1 MESLDIH
8 NSGASHF
15 VTSSSTG
22 NIARI
27 YDSLNLQ
34 PTENL
39 IKQIRQIYS
48 PDSYVGPA
56 LTQVKLQSTNTR
68 GVEYEL
74 SAIAYAVDILPFNN
88 RAEIIYD

>member
-8 NSGASHF
+8 NSGAGHF
-15 VTSSSTG
+15 VTSSSTV
-22 NIARI
+22 NIARV

-39 IKQIRQIYS
+39 IKQIKQIYS
-48 PDSYVGPA
+48 PNSYVCPA
-56 LTQVKLQSTNTR
+56 LTQVKMQSTNTR
-68 GVEYEL
+68 GAECEL